1 MFSTSESSEWLEGWR
16 EAKVVGG
23 AGGMTRRTGKKKYG
37 GGKRGTLEHQ
47 CRGGG
52 MEIQRVESFRKST

>member
-23 AGGMTRRTGKKKYG
+23 GGRDDEANRKKEIRWRE
-37 GGKRGTLEHQ
+37 KRNV
-47 CRGGG
+47 RAP
-52 MEIQRVESFRKST
+52 M

>member
-23 AGGMTRRTGKKKYG
+23 REGWRGEQEKRNTVEGKEE
-37 GGKRGTLEHQ
+37 R
-47 CRGGG
+47 
-52 MEIQRVESFRKST
+52 